1 MRHELKILPQHF
13 TPVLDE
19 IKTAELRKN
28 DRNFAVGDTLL
39 LMEWNGD
46 YTGDACERVVTHVAD
61 VGDYL
66 PGYVLLSMTPPQPK
80 KDAYRQIENDGWIE
94 WHGGECPVDMGLMV
108 EVRFR
113 DGRINGVI
121 PAYRC
126 GWLNLCAG
134 DDIIAY
140 RVIENDGRE

>member
-28 DRNFAVGDTLL
+28 DRNFAVGDMLL

-61 VGDYL
+61 VGDCL
-66 PGYVLLSMTPPQPK
+66 PGYVLLSMTPPQPTT
-80 KDAYRQIENDGWIE
+80 DTYRQIENDGWIE
-94 WHGGECPVDMGLMV
+94 WKAGHMPESVRGERVQVRYAGGETETDSSG
-108 EVRFR
+108 F
-113 DGRINGVI
+113 
-121 PAYRC
+121 
-126 GWLNLCAG
+126 LNWGYGAG
-134 DDIIAY
+134 QLVIAY
-140 RVIENDGRE
+140 RVIENDGREG

>member
-19 IKTAELRKN
+19 IKTAELRMN
-28 DRNFAVGDTLL
+28 DRNFAAGDTLR

-66 PGYVLLSMTPPQPK
+66 PGYVLLSMTPPQPTT
-80 KDAYRQIENDGWIE
+80 DTYRQIENDGWIE
-94 WHGGECPVDMGLMV
+94 WKGGERPVDGNTRVQIQWNDGSAVTGTASSYGWTGLC
-108 EVRFR
+108 F
-113 DGRINGVI
+113 GRIV
-121 PAYRC
+121 
-126 GWLNLCAG
+126 
-134 DDIIAY
+134 AY
-140 RVIENDGRE
+140 RVIENEGREG